1 MHDANAGVKTSKK
14 NFIAMIPRDS
24 MMPMET
30 SEEKQEKRERDREK
44 RIRNSDVDADWL
56 AFRTFAQPKKEL

>member
-14 NFIAMIPRDS
+14 NFIARIPLDS
-24 MMPMET
+24 LMPMET
-30 SEEKQEKRERDREK
+30 SEEKQEKREREK